1 MKYLVIFMSLFA
13 VNAMAANPFVEYD
26 YDYKNKLIDGSKSNH
41 EVNGFVFG
49 NKITDDLA
57 IGVKAEVENVSDTN
71 KLEGLIQA
79 QAKYNIWT
87 WKTIVPVTPFVM
99 AAVGEKFKVGN
110 DFEFGLLGVGV
121 NFKLTDKLGV
131 DVAGRYRN
139 SFDTIDHY
147 ETKEA
152 SVKATYKITD
162 NHVLGVRGAF
172 ERGDSNYNTVG
183 AFYQYRF

>member
-1 MKYLVIFMSLFA
+1 MKNIVIAAALFSTSA
-13 VNAMAANPFVEYD
+13 FAAPFVEYD
-26 YDYKNKLIDGSKSNH
+26 YDYKDKLVDGSKANH

-49 NKITDDLA
+49 NKVTDKLT
-57 IGVKAEVENVSDTN
+57 IGAKAEVENVSNTDT
-71 KLEGLIQA
+71 LEGLIQG
-79 QAKYNIWT
+79 QVKYNLFT
-87 WKTIVPVTPFVM
+87 WQTLVPVTPYVNL
-99 AAVGEKFKVGN
+99 AIGEKFKVGN
-110 DFEFGLLGVGV
+110 DFEFGVAGVGV

-139 SFDTIDHY
+139 GFDAVDHY

-152 SVKATYKITD
+152 SVKAAYAITE

-183 AFYQYRF
+183 AFYQYKF